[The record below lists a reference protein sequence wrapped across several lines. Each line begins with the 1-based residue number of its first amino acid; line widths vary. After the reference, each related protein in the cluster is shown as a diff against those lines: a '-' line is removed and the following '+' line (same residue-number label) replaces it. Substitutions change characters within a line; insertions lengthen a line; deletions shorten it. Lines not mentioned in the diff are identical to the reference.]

1 LFTVAL
7 IGADGAGKTTV
18 GRRLEED
25 LPELIKYVYMG
36 VNLDSSN
43 LVLPTT
49 RLLLEVKRV
58 LGKRP
63 VMSGPPDRTR
73 TTPRPQGLIK
83 RTTFELKS
91 MLRLINQLGEEWF
104 RQIVAWHYRRRG
116 YVVLFD
122 RHFFF
127 DYYAHDIANG
137 GQHRRIA
144 SQIHG
149 FLLKRFYPQ
158 PDLVVF
164 LDAPAEVLFARK
176 REGTIGFLEHRRQE
190 YLQLRQHVRN
200 FFVVDATRPL
210 DDVTRDVIALIQNFR
225 QARSNRQCEVQDG
238 RS

>member
-1 LFTVAL
+1 
-7 IGADGAGKTTV
+7 
-18 GRRLEED
+18 
-25 LPELIKYVYMG
+25 
-36 VNLDSSN
+36 
-43 LVLPTT
+43 
-49 RLLLEVKRV
+49 
-58 LGKRP
+58 
-63 VMSGPPDRTR
+63 
-73 TTPRPQGLIK
+73 
-83 RTTFELKS
+83 
-91 MLRLINQLGEEWF
+91 LINQLGEEWF

-149 FLLKRFYPQ
+149 FLLKHFYPQ

-176 REGTIGFLEHRRQE
+176 GEGTIGFLEHRRQE

>member
-1 LFTVAL
+1 LLTVAL

-18 GRRLEED
+18 GRRLQEE

-49 RLLLEVKRV
+49 RLLLEIKRV

-63 VMSGPPDRTR
+63 VMSGPPDPTR
-73 TTPRPQGLIK
+73 TASRPQGLIK
-83 RTTFELKS
+83 RTIVGLKS
-91 MLRLINQLGEEWF
+91 SLRLVNQLGEEWF
-104 RQIVAWHYRRRG
+104 RQAVAWHYRRRG

-127 DYYAHDIANG
+127 DYYAHDIANR
-137 GQHRRIA
+137 GQYRPLS

-149 FLLKRFYPQ
+149 FLLKHFYPQ

-176 REGTIGFLEHRRQE
+176 GEGTIYFLEHRRQE
-190 YLQLRQHVRN
+190 YLQLRHHVRH
-200 FFVVDATRPL
+200 FFVVDVTRPL
-210 DDVTRDVIALIQNFR
+210 DDVTRDVIALIQGFR
-225 QARSNRQCEVQDG
+225 QARSDGPCEVQDG